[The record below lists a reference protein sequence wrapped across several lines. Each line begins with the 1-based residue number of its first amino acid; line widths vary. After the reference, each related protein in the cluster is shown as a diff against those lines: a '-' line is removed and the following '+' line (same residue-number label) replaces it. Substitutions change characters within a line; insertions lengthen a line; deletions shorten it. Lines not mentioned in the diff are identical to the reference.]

1 MAQSHKR
8 PSARLTFP
16 SRLKGMSWGALGGGL
31 YGGVGGLGIVTL
43 VLSTFA
49 LLTALMGLVA
59 PFGGPAAGLA
69 VFNAFERSGLPPV
82 PGLSAYE
89 NSLTYAAG
97 VIGMVGVIS
106 GLVSGLRHGPDRL
119 RVTGPIP
126 WGLCGA
132 AAGAAAGA
140 VLWLVW
146 PAPNLLFQQGGLQ
159 IANGAGVGVLVA
171 GMEYDRRY
179 DPTLG

>member
-1 MAQSHKR
+1 
-8 PSARLTFP
+8 
-16 SRLKGMSWGALGGGL
+16 MSWGALGGGL
-31 YGGVGGLGIVTL
+31 YGGIGGMGIITL
-43 VLSTFA
+43 VLGTFA
-49 LLTALMGLVA
+49 LLTALAGLV
-59 PFGGPAAGLA
+59 GPAGPLVGLA

-89 NSLTYAAG
+89 NSLAYAAG
-97 VIGMVGVIS
+97 VIGMVGVIG

-126 WGLCGA
+126 WGLLGV

-146 PAPNLLFQQGGLQ
+146 PAPNLLFQWGGLQ
-159 IANGAGVGVLVA
+159 LANGAGVGVLVA
-171 GMEYDRRY
+171 GVEYGRR
-179 DPTLG
+179 DGPSPG